1 MPDIF
6 GFLLSWKHDNL
17 VYFLW
22 LLVVLWSSEY
32 LFPDTHFNIPPVCGV
47 HFHSDYIQ
55 RVPGRDGQSVVQ
67 TQHTY
72 HHGFAGAKPK
82 KETANPRKHHRA
94 TCQWSRQKAGMFPLI
109 LVEQRPLS
117 LQDLTATQI
126 PRGSCR
132 LGLAK
137 LRCRFAHLDE
147 RFAPL
152 TAFWTQQAWNAH
164 HQLFSYLSGK
174 VYISHT

>member
-1 MPDIF
+1 MTIWLIF
-6 GFLLSWKHDNL
+6 CDFQ
-17 VYFLW
+17 
-22 LLVVLWSSEY
+22 WSCGGSEY

-47 HFHSDYIQ
+47 QLHSDYIQ

-94 TCQWSRQKAGMFPLI
+94 TCQWSRHKAGMLPLI

-117 LQDLTATQI
+117 LQGLTATQT

-132 LGLAK
+132 LGLAR

-147 RFAPL
+147 RVAPL
-152 TAFWTQQAWNAH
+152 TASEHSKHEMLIINYSAT
-164 HQLFSYLSGK
+164 
-174 VYISHT
+174 